1 MSRKAI
7 RQIKSLYYDATKST
21 IEKDLQEAV
30 ALFKTLNDDISR
42 DAVAVYMDG
51 LSQMRS
57 EWRVEKSRAQDKER
71 RKAEKKQANR
81 NKVRQRRSREN

>member
-7 RQIKSLYYDATKST
+7 QQIKSLYYDATKST

-30 ALFKTLNDDISR
+30 DLFKTLNDDISR

-57 EWRVEKSRAQDKER
+57 EWRIEKSRAQDKER

-81 NKVRQRRSREN
+81 NKVRKRRSREN